1 MLVVK
6 WDVCTHCLAS
16 LSDITSSENAKFH
29 YPTTLPFPILQ
40 NSKSHLS
47 LSLSLSP
54 PNHTGTSIF
63 SLSTPNLDSHC
74 LALPIITN
82 SDETNLCLIR
92 KCPKLSLHCLQPWCR
107 KFFFCCF
114 QLQTLQE
121 RFLLSFFFILF
132 SIYICVFFFL
142 FFFFFSKKI
151 DIYILM

>member
-6 WDVCTHCLAS
+6 WDVYTHCLAS

-47 LSLSLSP
+47 LSLSP
-54 PNHTGTSIF
+54 PYHTGTSIF
-63 SLSTPNLDSHC
+63 PLSTPNLDSHC

-92 KCPKLSLHCLQPWCR
+92 KCPKLSLHCLQPWCW
-107 KFFFCCF
+107 KDFFIFF
-114 QLQTLQE
+114 LLLSTPDFAT
-121 RFLLSFFFILF
+121 RFLP
-132 SIYICVFFFL
+132 L
-142 FFFFFSKKI
+142 FFHFIFWNFYLHMCLFFPPKKI

>member
-47 LSLSLSP
+47 LSLSP
-54 PNHTGTSIF
+54 PYHTGTSIF
-63 SLSTPNLDSHC
+63 PLSTPNLDSCC

-82 SDETNLCLIR
+82 SDETDLCLIR
-92 KCPKLSLHCLQPWCR
+92 KCPKLSLHCLQPRRW
-107 KFFFCCF
+107 KVFFFFCYF
-114 QLQTLQE
+114 QLLTLQQG
-121 RFLLSFFFILF
+121 FLP
-132 SIYICVFFFL
+132 L
-142 FFFFFSKKI
+142 FFHFIFWNFCLHMCLFFPPKKI